1 MAMSATEME
10 RKVSQLDN
18 DVSEIYTMIADIQN
32 TQRRHTHRFNE
43 MGVRLDRMIDQLG
56 TNEARVDRLD
66 QKVDT
71 LDTKVDALDTKV
83 SSLDTKVDA
92 LDTKFDA
99 LGTKAST
106 LDTKVETLTDQ
117 VGAMAGVLDQVA
129 AAVLPPRPWST

>member
-83 SSLDTKVDA
+83 SSLDNKV
-92 LDTKFDA
+92 
-99 LGTKAST
+99 SS